1 MSLTVFYSWQSDL
14 PKETNRN
21 FIEAVLKKVIDQL
34 GRDVELQ
41 ESLRDEEVVLDKDT
55 KGVPGTPPIVDTIF
69 GKISDCCVFV
79 PDLTF
84 VGRTDANRLIPN
96 PNVLIEYGWALKV
109 LGHAAIVPL
118 MNSAFGEPTPDA
130 LPFDMRHL
138 RRPVTYHLQT
148 DDNPEI
154 KSRVKKDLVD
164 QLTDHVRLAIG
175 ARLSSRPSDEP
186 FKGTPCTENPSTFL
200 EKEETFASLRR
211 FGDGGQAL
219 VLPSVQ
225 RLFLRLIPETPLT
238 RIRSGKIALDLVR
251 SGGLIP
257 MGGRPGERGISL
269 DRNRYGA
276 FSYDQNEGKILGMSQ
291 LFKSGELWG
300 IDTFTIDGTRPR
312 GLSKEGFTVFLIT
325 SVEEVFACTLTNFL
339 KFARETLRLNGSIR
353 FVAGATD
360 IKGYEVA
367 KRDGWRDGRVLDEHI
382 TYEGVIN
389 DLGDQ
394 ATTILRPFFEYF
406 WEECGLERPDVE
418 IYR

>member
-1 MSLTVFYSWQSDL
+1 MKGQIRRCIAGLLGIDFASVNV
-14 PKETNRN
+14 KAKTNEGLGE
-21 FIEAVLKKVIDQL
+21 IGSGEAMAATAIALLRKKP
-34 GRDVELQ
+34 R
-41 ESLRDEEVVLDKDT
+41 
-55 KGVPGTPPIVDTIF
+55 
-69 GKISDCCVFV
+69 
-79 PDLTF
+79 
-84 VGRTDANRLIPN
+84 RTL
-96 PNVLIEYGWALKV
+96 
-109 LGHAAIVPL
+109 
-118 MNSAFGEPTPDA
+118 
-130 LPFDMRHL
+130 
-138 RRPVTYHLQT
+138 
-148 DDNPEI
+148 
-154 KSRVKKDLVD
+154 
-164 QLTDHVRLAIG
+164 